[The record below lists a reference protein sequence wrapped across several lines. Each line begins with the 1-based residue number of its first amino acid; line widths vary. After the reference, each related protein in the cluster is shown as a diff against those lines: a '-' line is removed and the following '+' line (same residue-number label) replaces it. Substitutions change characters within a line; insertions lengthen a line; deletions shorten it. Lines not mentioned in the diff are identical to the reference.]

1 MQPNPLRPDVLK
13 GGLQIKFYV
22 YGPTEMAPMMYITYY
37 GHVLI
42 IIIIIPSTHTPMAAA
57 QDPRLLFWN
66 R

>member
-22 YGPTEMAPMMYITYY
+22 YGRTEMAPMMYITYY

-42 IIIIIPSTHTPMAAA
+42 IIIIPSTHTQMAAA
-57 QDPRLLFWN
+57 QDPHLLLCN

>member
-1 MQPNPLRPDVLK
+1 MQPHPLRPDVLK

-22 YGPTEMAPMMYITYY
+22 YGRTEMAPMMYITYY

-42 IIIIIPSTHTPMAAA
+42 IIIIPSNHPHTA
-57 QDPRLLFWN
+57 QDLLLLCN